1 MLQRFGFGYDS
12 HMFGSKRPLVL
23 GGISVEHEC
32 GLQGHSDADAV
43 AHAVIDALLG
53 ATALGDIGQLFPDT
67 DERWKGASSMD
78 MLAEVRRRI
87 FDVNCSIVNV
97 DVTVV
102 TEAPKLA
109 PYVERMRES
118 LAGVLKIPATAVSI
132 KAKTN
137 EKMDAVG
144 QGRGLVVY
152 AVASVGEA

>member
-1 MLQRFGFGYDS
+1 
-12 HMFGSKRPLVL
+12 LVL
-23 GGISVEHEC
+23 GGISIEHES

-67 DERWKGASSMD
+67 DERWKGESSMD

-87 FDVNCSIVNV
+87 ADVNWSIVNV

-102 TEAPKLA
+102 TEVPKLA
-109 PYVERMRES
+109 PYVGLMRES

-144 QGRGLVVY
+144 QGRGLIVY